1 MGTEIGP
8 YAVVMNQQEPCGVDA
23 REHLPRRGRLCRV
36 PWMPARLV
44 SGSNAISVVGRDGA
58 VDDWKQQLAAFNRR
72 RLVPARPGEGWRG
85 DLDDDRKWLL
95 VTGEVLERECR
106 AEPSGAKGG
115 KDLRIMR
122 APQFPEIQR
131 AGAAGRGG
139 NCAGS
144 RLVAPAPRA
153 LGSTPRA

>member
-85 DLDDDRKWLL
+85 DLDDDRKWPAATKREEATPNNKARRGLSRCLL
-95 VTGEVLERECR
+95 GTREV
-106 AEPSGAKGG
+106 
-115 KDLRIMR
+115 RI
-122 APQFPEIQR
+122 AH
-131 AGAAGRGG
+131 
-139 NCAGS
+139 
-144 RLVAPAPRA
+144 V
-153 LGSTPRA
+153 